1 MPYLVKDAG
10 LSASGK
16 TTSITLDAPHPDP
29 DKGYPTWKV
38 SFDHRKGQPAPTT
51 GMTIQCTP
59 VANDQGYYWIK
70 TWHPVEANAGPQQA
84 GALVQHHVNGAA
96 MGSNF
101 DDQYRPKP
109 PSASNKLNIVLAP
122 DKISMAVMGIIGR
135 HVANMKDFPPEEEL
149 TGMVKNAASSY
160 INGVTQAMNPDV
172 APPPAN
178 NEEPDWLNQ

>member
-38 SFDHRKGQPAPTT
+38 SFAHRKGQPAPTT

-84 GALVQHHVNGAA
+84 GAAVQQHVNGIARPNGAA
-96 MGSNF
+96 
-101 DDQYRPKP
+101 RPARTN
-109 PSASNKLNIVLAP
+109 SQACEIFVT
-122 DKISMAVMGIIGR
+122 GTIGR
-135 HVANMKDFPPEEEL
+135 FLANQKNWPTQGEL
-149 TGMVKNAASSY
+149 TGMVTNARDSFE
-160 INGVTQAMNPDV
+160 NGMNAVPEDEKPSGH
-172 APPPAN
+172 AAN

>member
-84 GALVQHHVNGAA
+84 GALVQPHVNGAT
-96 MGSNF
+96 
-101 DDQYRPKP
+101 RPNGAARP
-109 PSASNKLNIVLAP
+109 ARTNSQACEIFVT
-122 DKISMAVMGIIGR
+122 GTIGR
-135 HVANMKDFPPEEEL
+135 FLANQKNWPTQGEL
-149 TGMVKNAASSY
+149 TGMVTNARDSFE
-160 INGVTQAMNPDV
+160 NGMNAVPEDEKPSGH
-172 APPPAN
+172 AAN

>member
-1 MPYLVKDAG
+1 MPYLVKEAVET
-10 LSASGK
+10 STGK
-16 TTSITLDAPHPDP
+16 STRITLEHPHPD
-29 DKGYPTWKV
+29 GTFPTWRI
-38 SFDHRKGQPAPTT
+38 FYNHRQNAQPAPTA

-59 VANDQGYYWIK
+59 VANDGPNGDTFWWIK

-84 GALVQHHVNGAA
+84 GALVQQHVNGAA
-96 MGSNF
+96 
-101 DDQYRPKP
+101 RPA
-109 PSASNKLNIVLAP
+109 ASNKLDVLLAP
-122 DKISMAVMGIIGR
+122 DKIAMAVMGIIGR

>member
-10 LSASGK
+10 PSASGK
-16 TTSITLDAPHPDP
+16 TTAITLDAPHPE
-29 DKGYPTWKV
+29 GTYPTWKV

-70 TWHPVEANAGPQQA
+70 TWHPVEANAGPQQV
-84 GALVQHHVNGAA
+84 GAAVQPTVNGIARPNGAA
-96 MGSNF
+96 
-101 DDQYRPKP
+101 RPA
-109 PSASNKLNIVLAP
+109 ASNKLDVLLAP
-122 DKISMAVMGIIGR
+122 DKIAMAVMGIVGR

-160 INGVTQAMNPDV
+160 INGVTQAMNPEV
-172 APPPAN
+172 APPPV
-178 NEEPDWLNQ
+178 NEEPDWPNP